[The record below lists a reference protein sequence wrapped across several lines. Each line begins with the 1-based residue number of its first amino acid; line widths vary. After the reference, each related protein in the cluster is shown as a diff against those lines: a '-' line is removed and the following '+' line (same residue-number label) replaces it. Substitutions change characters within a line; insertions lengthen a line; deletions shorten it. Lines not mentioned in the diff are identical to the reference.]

1 MRVLLARAYAS
12 FGNHICRITTEKICT
27 RANRSAVKQANKSAA
42 EASESATEANESA
55 SATEVNE
62 SATEAKKPVGRGKR
76 KQTAHRI
83 T

>member
-42 EASESATEANESA
+42 EANESA

-76 KQTAHRI
+76 KQTAHHI